1 MLTLIGDQTGI
12 DHLDTPSGFRVFSCE
27 SERYEAELQIL
38 PRAQMMNGMCAAVTA
53 FYVSP
58 LRVRLTHVSDTEP
71 QWRHICEVCGV
82 EEILTPGDAFDL
94 GWDYPPRMGQFGVVG
109 PRCCPRCPNVKTVW
123 WALVIDGYTE
133 DMLTEAQRATVRR
146 IAGEPK
152 SIAVPG
158 D

>member
-1 MLTLIGDQTGI
+1 M
-12 DHLDTPSGFRVFSCE
+12 R
-27 SERYEAELQIL
+27 
-38 PRAQMMNGMCAAVTA
+38 RAQLANYGRVAGRHQ
-53 FYVSP
+53 SP

-94 GWDYPPRMGQFGVVG
+94 GWDYPPRMGQFGIVG

-123 WALVIDGYTE
+123 WALAIDGYTE
-133 DMLTEAQRATVRR
+133 DMLTEAQRATVSR
-146 IAGEPK
+146 IAGEPQ
-152 SIAVPG
+152 SIAVLG